1 MSSFTTELKVKPLP
15 NGKHW
20 ELLEEFDYYLGSL
33 ESGMYIKV
41 PKGFVTDFASVPRIF
56 WWLFPP
62 WGKYGKAAV
71 VHDYL
76 YYMKIFSRVVSDAI
90 FLEAMKVLKV
100 PLWKRLIIYL
110 AVRLG
115 GWLSWLVKKKD
126 EGEAENEF

>member
-1 MSSFTTELKVKPLP
+1 MSSFTTELKVRPLP
-15 NGKHW
+15 DGRHW

-33 ESGMYIKV
+33 DSGMYIRV

-76 YYMKIFSRVVSDAI
+76 YHTRMFSRVVSDAI
-90 FLEAMKVLKV
+90 FLEAMVVLKV
-100 PLWKRLIIYL
+100 PLWKRLIIYW
-110 AVRLG
+110 AVRIG
-115 GWLSWLVKKKD
+115 GWVPWVFGKRKD
-126 EGEAENEF
+126 ESNRS

>member
-1 MSSFTTELKVKPLP
+1 MSSFTSELKVKPHP
-15 NGKHW
+15 DGRHW

-33 ESGMYIKV
+33 ESGMYIRV

-76 YYMKIFSRVVSDAI
+76 YHTRMFSRAVADAI
-90 FLEAMKVLKV
+90 FLEAMSVLKV
-100 PLWKRLIIYL
+100 PLWKRLIIYWS
-110 AVRLG
+110 VRIG
-115 GWLSWLVKKKD
+115 GWVPWVFGKR
-126 EGEAENEF
+126 ENESNRS